1 MIRKASKDDM
11 KELQK
16 VYDEARERMYES
28 GNTVQWEPE
37 YPQEYII
44 LKDIERGFLH
54 VMEEDGEIV
63 AAFSILTGKEP
74 NYDTI
79 FEGSWPEGDYEYV
92 TIHRVAGKKK
102 AHHVLKQALD
112 TASKICP
119 VIRIDTHEMNK
130 KMQSLIAKYGFTY
143 YGKIIIEDGSQ
154 RLSFQQDLRK

>member
-1 MIRKASKDDM
+1 MIRKASKEDI

-102 AHHVLKQALD
+102 AHHVLKQSIYHLRFQFF
-112 TASKICP
+112 SHGEQGSCQVP
-119 VIRIDTHEMNK
+119 
-130 KMQSLIAKYGFTY
+130 SS
-143 YGKIIIEDGSQ
+143 DG
-154 RLSFQQDLRK
+154 RECGVM